1 MQRLAPRVPALVAGP
16 LLCIGAT
23 ARNAIA
29 CPFCASGAVGTG
41 SHYLVATIVMLA
53 LPLGLI
59 GGFAL
64 WVRRSVRPADPAEG
78 TDPTTPGDPS

>member
-1 MQRLAPRVPALVAGP
+1 MRRLAPRVPAPVAGS
-16 LLCIGAT
+16 LLCIGA
-23 ARNAIA
+23 APRIAIA
-29 CPFCASGAVGTG
+29 CPFCASGDVGTG

-64 WVRRSVRPADPAEG
+64 WVRHSVRPADPTEG
-78 TDPTTPGDPS
+78 TDPPIPGDPS